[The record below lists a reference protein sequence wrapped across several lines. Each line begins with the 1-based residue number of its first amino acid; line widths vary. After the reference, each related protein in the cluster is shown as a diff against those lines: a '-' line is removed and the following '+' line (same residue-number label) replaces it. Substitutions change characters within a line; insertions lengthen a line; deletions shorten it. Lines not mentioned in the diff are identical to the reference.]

1 MPGGNAHSKPRARVL
16 VVEDDGAMLE
26 LLREAL
32 DEGGFEVETAR
43 GGREG
48 LERVRRGGIDLVVS
62 DVKMPDLDGLDML
75 REIKACDPSPYVI
88 TITAFGSIDT
98 AIRAVKLGAFD
109 YITKPFEIDHLLM
122 VVEKALGERELRSQ
136 VARLQ
141 DEVERTYRFD
151 NIIGRSPAMQQIF
164 GMVRRLAGSSTSVL
178 VTGDSGTGKELIAR
192 SLHFT
197 SARKNR
203 PFVPLNCAAIPDSL
217 MESELFG
224 YKRGAFTDA
233 RTDRAGIFV
242 EADGGTIFLD
252 EIAELSPSLQAK
264 LLRVLQDREVRPL
277 GATGSEK
284 VDVRVIAAT
293 NRDLDRRLKDGT
305 FREDLYYRLNVIHI
319 HLPPLRERPEDILP
333 LCEHFLAA
341 AAAHGAKRMVGFQEA
356 AKKALLGYAW
366 PGNVRELGNVVERA
380 VALAEGDTI
389 GMQDLPGVVRERKT
403 LDTLAGALSR
413 GLTLDELEREY
424 IERVVRAEGG
434 NKTRAA
440 QKLGLDRKTL
450 YRKLEEYSA
459 AASQTDAHQVD
470 ELDSG
475 EKTPPLLVGE
485 AREIGAAGATG
496 SPRAGREV
504 PR

>member
-32 DEGGFEVETAR
+32 DEGGLEVETAR

-75 REIKACDPSPYVI
+75 REIKACEPSPYVI

-122 VVEKALGERELRSQ
+122 VVEKALGERELRSR

-141 DEVERTYRFD
+141 EEVERTYRFD

-203 PFVPLNCAAIPDSL
+203 PFVPLNCAASQSTPGL
-217 MESELFG
+217 W
-224 YKRGAFTDA
+224 A
-233 RTDRAGIFV
+233 R
-242 EADGGTIFLD
+242 
-252 EIAELSPSLQAK
+252 
-264 LLRVLQDREVRPL
+264 DRE
-277 GATGSEK
+277 
-284 VDVRVIAAT
+284 
-293 NRDLDRRLKDGT
+293 
-305 FREDLYYRLNVIHI
+305 
-319 HLPPLRERPEDILP
+319 
-333 LCEHFLAA
+333 
-341 AAAHGAKRMVGFQEA
+341 
-356 AKKALLGYAW
+356 
-366 PGNVRELGNVVERA
+366 
-380 VALAEGDTI
+380 
-389 GMQDLPGVVRERKT
+389 
-403 LDTLAGALSR
+403 
-413 GLTLDELEREY
+413 
-424 IERVVRAEGG
+424 
-434 NKTRAA
+434 
-440 QKLGLDRKTL
+440 
-450 YRKLEEYSA
+450 
-459 AASQTDAHQVD
+459 
-470 ELDSG
+470 
-475 EKTPPLLVGE
+475 
-485 AREIGAAGATG
+485 
-496 SPRAGREV
+496 GRS
-504 PR
+504 